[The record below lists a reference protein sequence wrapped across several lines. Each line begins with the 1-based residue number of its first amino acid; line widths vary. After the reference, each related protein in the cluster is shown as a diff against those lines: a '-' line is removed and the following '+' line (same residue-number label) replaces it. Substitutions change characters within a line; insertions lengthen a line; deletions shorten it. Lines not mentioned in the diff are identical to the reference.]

1 MKGEY
6 FNIMF
11 RFSKT
16 ITSEGQDKKA
26 TFMFYMNQINKFF
39 LEIKVSKEFNT
50 EYWDINWMKK

>member
-39 LEIKVSKEFNT
+39 LEMKVSKEFNI
-50 EYWDINWMKK
+50 EY

>member
-16 ITSEGQDKKA
+16 ITSEGQDKKP
-26 TFMFYMNQINKFF
+26 NQINKFF
-39 LEIKVSKEFNT
+39 LEMKVCKEFNI
-50 EYWDINWMKK
+50 EY